1 MRRLGSWS
9 APHQRYQ
16 RGKRNILVSQSF
28 PLGLLRQRCNAS
40 CSRMSKALENDY
52 YISSVHGPQL
62 PTVRH
67 FTGPRNAKWIW
78 RCHIDSSAPDKVVS
92 LFLRPYLEKYDA
104 VVFTMAD
111 FLLIITTSCRSSH
124 KTSLSRCDQRSA
136 QFRIDSWAMIN
147 SIRPLPYRIGFTRI
161 ESISIQTIPTL
172 IDSTILTR

>member
-9 APHQRYQ
+9 APHQQYQ
-16 RGKRNILVSQSF
+16 RGKRNILVSHSF

-52 YISSVHGPQL
+52 SISSVHGPQL

-92 LFLRPYLEKYDA
+92 LFLSPYLEKYDA

-111 FLLIITTSCRSSH
+111 FLLIITTSCRSPH
-124 KTSLSRCDQRSA
+124 KTSLSRCDKRLA
-136 QFRIDSWAMIN
+136 RYRIDSGDTI
-147 SIRPLPYRIGFTRI
+147 SPIRSLLYRIGFTRI
-161 ESISIQTIPTL
+161 ESISIQTVPTL
-172 IDSTILTR
+172 IGSTILTR